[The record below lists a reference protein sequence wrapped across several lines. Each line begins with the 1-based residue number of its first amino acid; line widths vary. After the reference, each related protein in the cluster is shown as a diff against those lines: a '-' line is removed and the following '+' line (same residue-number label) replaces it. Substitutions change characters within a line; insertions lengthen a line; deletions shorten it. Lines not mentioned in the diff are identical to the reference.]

1 MSTTDASRRKSSVL
15 RPPHQKHLNP
25 RKAGV
30 IVRGRRSRRRLPVG
44 NWVNWLLVIGGIVC
58 VIMELA
64 LGALTGFDLALLGAS
79 LAVGGGIGLLTGS
92 AKIGLLAAGVLALLY
107 LAVFRSWLKT
117 KLTVKDQASNVD
129 AVVGKGGLVMV
140 AIFAFL
146 VLGMVALAKGARTVK
161 QYEKGL
167 ITRLGKYHGMAPS
180 GLTFIVPF
188 VDDIVRVDMR
198 EQVITVPPQKLIT
211 KDNVTVEV
219 DAVVYYK
226 VIDPVKSQYEV
237 QDFGYACTTLAQTNL
252 RNLIG
257 DRTLDETLVARDMIN
272 TNLRHVLDEAT
283 NGWGVKVT
291 RVEVQKSDPPRDIT
305 EAMSRQMK
313 AEREKR
319 AAVLEAEGIK
329 QSQILQAEGKK
340 QSEILKAEGDAQARV
355 TRANAEAE
363 AIKLVSTAAETYFK
377 ERAEMMRRL
386 EVLNNTLA
394 QNTKYIVPANAG
406 LVNVLGLDAAVQS
419 LPKSSTDAPAPAAS
433 GPTGRSI

>member
-1 MSTTDASRRKSSVL
+1 MDPNVNVL
-15 RPPHQKHLNP
+15 
-25 RKAGV
+25 V
-30 IVRGRRSRRRLPVG
+30 VV
-44 NWVNWLLVIGGIVC
+44 LL
-58 VIMELA
+58 
-64 LGALTGFDLALLGAS
+64 F
-79 LAVGGGIGLLTGS
+79 
-92 AKIGLLAAGVLALLY
+92 
-107 LAVFRSWLKT
+107 
-117 KLTVKDQASNVD
+117 
-129 AVVGKGGLVMV
+129 VVV
-140 AIFAFL
+140 IFAL
-146 VLGMVALAKGARTVK
+146 VTLAKAARTVK

-167 ITRLGKYHGMAPS
+167 ITRLGKFHAIAQS
-180 GLTFIVPF
+180 GLTFILPF

-272 TNLRHVLDEAT
+272 NNLRHVLDEAT

-291 RVEVQKSDPPRDIT
+291 RVEVQKIEPPRDIT
-305 EAMSRQMK
+305 DAMSRQMK

-329 QSQILQAEGKK
+329 QSQILQAEGNK
-340 QSEILKAEGDAQARV
+340 QSEIVKAACDQPARV

-394 QNTKYIVPANAG
+394 QNTKYIVPSNSS
-406 LVNVLGLDAAVQS
+406 LVNVLGLDGGGQA
-419 LPKSSTDAPAPAAS
+419 LPKPLPDAAAPPSS
-433 GPTGRSI
+433 GPPCP

>member
-1 MSTTDASRRKSSVL
+1 MDPNVNVL
-15 RPPHQKHLNP
+15 VVVFLF
-25 RKAGV
+25 V
-30 IVRGRRSRRRLPVG
+30 IV
-44 NWVNWLLVIGGIVC
+44 
-58 VIMELA
+58 
-64 LGALTGFDLALLGAS
+64 
-79 LAVGGGIGLLTGS
+79 
-92 AKIGLLAAGVLALLY
+92 
-107 LAVFRSWLKT
+107 
-117 KLTVKDQASNVD
+117 
-129 AVVGKGGLVMV
+129 
-140 AIFAFL
+140 IFAL
-146 VLGMVALAKGARTVK
+146 VTLAKAARTVK

-167 ITRLGKYHGMAPS
+167 ITRLGKFHAIAQS
-180 GLTFIVPF
+180 GLTFILPF
-188 VDDIVRVDMR
+188 VDDIMRVDMR

-272 TNLRHVLDEAT
+272 TNLREVLDEAT
-283 NGWGVKVT
+283 NNWGCKVT
-291 RVEVQKSDPPRDIT
+291 RVEVQKIEPPRDIT
-305 EAMSRQMK
+305 DAMSRQMK

-329 QSQILQAEGKK
+329 LSQILQAEGKK
-340 QSEILKAEGDAQARV
+340 QSEILKAEGDAQARI

-377 ERAEMMRRL
+377 ERAETMRRL

-394 QNTKYIVPANAG
+394 QNTKYIVPSNSS
-406 LVNVLGLDAAVQS
+406 LVNVLGLDGAVQS
-419 LPKSSTDAPAPAAS
+419 LPKSSPDAPAPAAS
-433 GPTGRSI
+433 GPAGRSL

>member
-1 MSTTDASRRKSSVL
+1 MD
-15 RPPHQKHLNP
+15 P
-25 RKAGV
+25 G
-30 IVRGRRSRRRLPVG
+30 IFFGF
-44 NWVNWLLVIGGIVC
+44 LLVVVLVFC
-58 VIMELA
+58 
-64 LGALTGFDLALLGAS
+64 LT
-79 LAVGGGIGLLTGS
+79 
-92 AKIGLLAAGVLALLY
+92 
-107 LAVFRSWLKT
+107 
-117 KLTVKDQASNVD
+117 
-129 AVVGKGGLVMV
+129 
-140 AIFAFL
+140 
-146 VLGMVALAKGARTVK
+146 ALAKGARTVK

-180 GLTFIVPF
+180 GLTFIIPF

-226 VIDPVKSQYEV
+226 VIDPVKSQFEV

-272 TNLRHVLDEAT
+272 NNLRHVLDEAT
-283 NGWGVKVT
+283 NNWGVKAT
-291 RVEVQKSDPPRDIT
+291 RVEVQKIEPPRDIT
-305 EAMSRQMK
+305 DAMSRQMK

-329 QSQILQAEGKK
+329 QSQILQSEGKK
-340 QSEILKAEGDAQARV
+340 QSEILKAEGDAQARI

-377 ERAEMMRRL
+377 DRAETMRRL

-394 QNTKYIVPANAG
+394 QNTKYIVPSNSS
-406 LVNVLGLDAAVQS
+406 LVNVLGLDSAVHA
-419 LPKSSTDAPAPAAS
+419 LPKPAADAS
-433 GPTGRSI
+433 APPPAGPGGRSV

>member
-1 MSTTDASRRKSSVL
+1 MDPNVNVL
-15 RPPHQKHLNP
+15 
-25 RKAGV
+25 V
-30 IVRGRRSRRRLPVG
+30 VV
-44 NWVNWLLVIGGIVC
+44 LL
-58 VIMELA
+58 
-64 LGALTGFDLALLGAS
+64 F
-79 LAVGGGIGLLTGS
+79 
-92 AKIGLLAAGVLALLY
+92 
-107 LAVFRSWLKT
+107 
-117 KLTVKDQASNVD
+117 
-129 AVVGKGGLVMV
+129 VVV
-140 AIFAFL
+140 IFAL
-146 VLGMVALAKGARTVK
+146 VTLAKAARTVK

-167 ITRLGKYHGMAPS
+167 ITRLGKFHAIAQS
-180 GLTFIVPF
+180 GLTFILPF
-188 VDDIVRVDMR
+188 VVDIVRVDMR

-272 TNLRHVLDEAT
+272 TNLREVLDEAT
-283 NGWGVKVT
+283 NNWGCKVT
-291 RVEVQKSDPPRDIT
+291 RVEVQKIEPPRDIT
-305 EAMSRQMK
+305 DAMSRQMK

-340 QSEILKAEGDAQARV
+340 QSEILKAEGDAQARI

-363 AIKLVSTAAETYFK
+363 AIKLVSNAAETYFK
-377 ERAEMMRRL
+377 ERAETMRRL

-394 QNTKYIVPANAG
+394 QNTKYIVPSNSS
-406 LVNVLGLDAAVQS
+406 LVNVLGLDGAVQAM
-419 LPKSSTDAPAPAAS
+419 PKALSDSSAPAAS
-433 GPTGRSI
+433 GPAGRSI